1 MIATPPV
8 PLSLAMLFPQRI
20 LCVPQAISR
29 GITKAGVAVDM
40 LNLETENLD
49 TVAKAISSGNGF
61 IIGELGGHLK
71 CRCHW
76 TRSLE
81 QHGASS

>member
-1 MIATPPV
+1 M
-8 PLSLAMLFPQRI
+8 
-20 LCVPQAISR
+20 QAISR

-61 IIGELGGHLK
+61 IIGECWGVKAIGQCWRWK
-71 CRCHW
+71 SPEGQQPAC
-76 TRSLE
+76 S
-81 QHGASS
+81 